1 MLTRHR
7 LRRAALPAA
16 ALTLLL
22 VIGPAAFAKTKASG
36 LKDGR
41 YTFKLNTGQKGKVTV
56 SAGGKKVRFAIPHF
70 NNESPGRFPYCQR
83 AVIDHGSYTLKRDYV
98 DKKKLAFAD
107 PDLYVRKAPPVETD
121 GSAGGGMSANGTIDP
136 KTLEITGEFQLR
148 MQDVP
153 GGINTCFEA
162 PSAIEAKLVRA
173 T

>member
-22 VIGPAAFAKTKASG
+22 VLGPVALAKKKTSG

-41 YTFKLNTGQKGKVTV
+41 YTFKLTTGQKGKVTV
-56 SAGGKKVRFAIPHF
+56 SGGGKKVRFSIPHF
-70 NNESPGRFPYCQR
+70 KSGAPGQFPYCR
-83 AVIDHGSYTLKRDYV
+83 PAVIDHGSYTLKRDYV
-98 DKKKLAFAD
+98 DKTKLAWAD
-107 PDLYVRKAPPVETD
+107 PDLYVRKAPPIETD